1 MEETAVRNTGV
12 IARGITT
19 PIFRQGD
26 DIVNQIC
33 ASLIEAA
40 ESECFTLGDGDIVAV
55 TEAVVGRVQGN
66 YASLAQISEDV
77 RNKLGGGALGIVFPI
92 LSRNRFANVLVGIAG
107 GCDKLYIQLSY
118 PCDEVGNKLVDLSVC
133 DEKGVNPYSDSF
145 TERQFRDIF
154 GMETVH
160 GFTGVDYIE
169 HYKELAGNCEIIFSN
184 DPRYILNFTDA
195 VLCCDIHTRRR
206 TQSIIQKAGAMLC
219 LCLDDLLSES
229 VDGSG
234 YSEYG
239 LLGSNKA
246 TADTVKL
253 FPRDTGKFVLDLQAE
268 LRKRTGATLEVMVY
282 GDGCFKDPVGGIW
295 ELADPVVSPAFTSGL
310 AGTPNELKIKYIA
323 DNDYANLSG
332 EALNE
337 SIRERIKSKQSNL
350 VGNMVSEGTT
360 PRRIHDLVGSL
371 CDLVSGSGDRGTPIV
386 LVQNYFKNY
395 ASE

>member
-1 MEETAVRNTGV
+1 MLNTGV
-12 IARGITT
+12 IARGIVT

-33 ASLIEAA
+33 NSLIEAS
-40 ESECFTLGDGDIVAV
+40 ESDNFSFGDGDIVGV

-66 YASLAQISEDV
+66 YASLKQISKDV
-77 RNKLGGGALGIVFPI
+77 RVKFGGGALGIVFPI
-92 LSRNRFANVLVGIAG
+92 MSRNRFSNVLLGIAG

-118 PCDEVGNKLVDLSVC
+118 PCDEVGNKLVELSVC
-133 DEKGVNPYSDSF
+133 DEKGANPYSDSF
-145 TERQFRDIF
+145 TESQFRAIF
-154 GMETVH
+154 GMNTVH
-160 GFTGVDYIE
+160 RFTGVDYIE
-169 HYKELAGNCEIIFSN
+169 YYKKLAGNCEIIFSN
-184 DPRYILNFTDA
+184 DPRHILKYTKN

-206 TQSIIQKAGAMLC
+206 TQSLILKAGAERC
-219 LCLDDLLSES
+219 LCLDDILNAP

-246 TADTVKL
+246 TEDTVKL
-253 FPRDTGKFVLDLQAE
+253 FPRDTKEFVMNLQAE
-268 LRKRTGATLEVMVY
+268 LKKRTGVTMEVMVY
-282 GDGCFKDPVGGIW
+282 GDGCYKDPVGGIW
-295 ELADPVVSPAFTSGL
+295 ELADPVVSPAFTDGL
-310 AGTPNELKIKYIA
+310 RGTPNELKIKFIA
-323 DNDYANLSG
+323 DNEYANLSG
-332 EALNE
+332 QALTD
-337 SIRERIKSKQSNL
+337 SIRERIKHKRGNL
-350 VGNMVSEGTT
+350 VGSMSSEGTT